1 MPVESVWEGMGQ
13 EKVRE
18 EVVKDAVKRVQ
29 ETATSALAGHAAA
42 LFLDHVMELIQ
53 QKKHVVDGVLNSTA
67 PASTTKKTTLTS
79 AAPVDADDAHLA
91 VLLAKRKAVNLN
103 NSEWERARELFTS
116 VQRFLVALG
125 ATLAKDRRCR
135 AAGATFPEK
144 KKPFTP
150 APARH
155 VRLYT
160 IALAAAQGRYLSL
173 DQFQGAITRAVGAI
187 SKAAEEEERT
197 GREFLHDAAVA
208 LSCAIQDKVAS
219 ACHALRTSLE
229 LDDPVNVRLLRA
241 ATGFAAD
248 VALVYQQ
255 KEADA
260 VATFMAAAEAA
271 AAAAEEEEGEDVEE
285 QNAED
290 MIVEGIEDR
299 SPAVQEQGDKE
310 TVAVAAVAPTPA
322 ATTPAPLPAPANEL
336 EHEEEQNL
344 IDEPP
349 KQSEEVLAAPVPATS
364 APPLAAAVHRAAMQ
378 IKTDLLERVQFT
390 TNYAISGLNAQSF
403 TKEDYSG
410 VWHAVNEALPVLVAK
425 GMAACDAAVEACVL
439 TASAVGDED
448 EVAGL
453 CEAFVDTLINNLN
466 E

>member
-1 MPVESVWEGMGQ
+1 
-13 EKVRE
+13 
-18 EVVKDAVKRVQ
+18 
-29 ETATSALAGHAAA
+29 
-42 LFLDHVMELIQ
+42 
-53 QKKHVVDGVLNSTA
+53 
-67 PASTTKKTTLTS
+67 
-79 AAPVDADDAHLA
+79 
-91 VLLAKRKAVNLN
+91 
-103 NSEWERARELFTS
+103 
-116 VQRFLVALG
+116 
-125 ATLAKDRRCR
+125 
-135 AAGATFPEK
+135 
-144 KKPFTP
+144 
-150 APARH
+150 
-155 VRLYT
+155 
-160 IALAAAQGRYLSL
+160 
-173 DQFQGAITRAVGAI
+173 
-187 SKAAEEEERT
+187 
-197 GREFLHDAAVA
+197 
-208 LSCAIQDKVAS
+208 
-219 ACHALRTSLE
+219 
-229 LDDPVNVRLLRA
+229 LDDPVNARLLRA

-290 MIVEGIEDR
+290 MIVEGIEDQ

-310 TVAVAAVAPTPA
+310 TVAVAAVAPTPS

-344 IDEPP
+344 IGEPP
-349 KQSEEVLAAPVPATS
+349 KHSEEVLAAPVPATS